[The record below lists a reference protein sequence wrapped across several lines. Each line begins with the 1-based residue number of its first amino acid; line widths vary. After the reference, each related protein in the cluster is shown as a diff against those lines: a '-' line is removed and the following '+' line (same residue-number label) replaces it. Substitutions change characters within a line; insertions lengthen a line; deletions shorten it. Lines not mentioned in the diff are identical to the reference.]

1 MKTLLVLKSSSNS
14 SFLYV
19 PDSSSAVHSSQESFQ
34 PHYNSSPLYSQ
45 DITPLCTPSST
56 SPSPHK
62 DTSPSHFAKALS
74 PPVLHSAI
82 QNPPHPNAKT
92 TTYVF
97 VCDESSDF
105 SLFYKDKLENSPF
118 HQSTLLR
125 KNPRKRLDHQILRL
139 MDIMNIT
146 IYIISKCI
154 SISVNQYVRT
164 FFPSL

>member
-1 MKTLLVLKSSSNS
+1 MKTLLVLKSSANS

-19 PDSSSAVHSSQESFQ
+19 PDSLSAVHSFQESFQ

-45 DITPLCTPSST
+45 DITPLCTLSST

-62 DTSPSHFAKALS
+62 DTFPSHFAKALS

-82 QNPPHPNAKT
+82 KNPPHPNAKT

-105 SLFYKDKLENSPF
+105 LLFYKDKLENSPF
-118 HQSTLLR
+118 HQS
-125 KNPRKRLDHQILRL
+125 DA
-139 MDIMNIT
+139 
-146 IYIISKCI
+146 
-154 SISVNQYVRT
+154 
-164 FFPSL
+164 PSQKLS